1 MYKNSIEN
9 SILFFSKRRKVMAK
23 EFVKNIGRWSLFVI
37 IIPFAMI
44 GAFLAMII
52 MDIRYFF
59 RGY

>member
-1 MYKNSIEN
+1 
-9 SILFFSKRRKVMAK
+9 MAK